1 MKKCVCALMLAAV
14 ACSAQAGGGRRDM
27 TKVSGEYGDV
37 HFHGRVYVSPCV
49 LAMASRN
56 QTVDLGEISARSF
69 HHSGDRSRPV
79 RVSLYLND
87 CHKGAG
93 HTLEDTPGQTSAA
106 PEFVHSTVEQGV
118 SITLMAEGD
127 PDNRDLARISGD
139 VQGAGIRILTMK
151 EKPVALNQ
159 TERML
164 ILKPGDNAVNF
175 LAALESTGRE
185 VTAGKF
191 RGLIRLKLEYL

>member
-1 MKKCVCALMLAAV
+1 MKRCVCALLLAAA
-14 ACSAQAGGGRRDM
+14 ACSAQADGGRRDM

-49 LAMASRN
+49 LAMSSRD
-56 QTVDLGEISARSF
+56 QTVDLGEISARAF
-69 HHSGDRSRPV
+69 HQSGDRSRPV
-79 RVSLYLND
+79 LVSLYLND
-87 CHKGAG
+87 CLKGAG
-93 HTLEDTPGQTSAA
+93 HSLEDRPGQSSAT
-106 PEFVHSTVEQGV
+106 PEFVRSTVEQGV
-118 SITLMAEGD
+118 SVTLMAEGD

-139 VQGAGIRILTMK
+139 VRGAGIRILTMK
-151 EKPVALNQ
+151 EKPVALGQ

-175 LAALESTGRE
+175 LAALESTGQD
-185 VTAGKF
+185 VTAGEF

>member
-1 MKKCVCALMLAAV
+1 M
-14 ACSAQAGGGRRDM
+14 
-27 TKVSGEYGDV
+27 
-37 HFHGRVYVSPCV
+37 
-49 LAMASRN
+49 
-56 QTVDLGEISARSF
+56 
-69 HHSGDRSRPV
+69 
-79 RVSLYLND
+79 
-87 CHKGAG
+87 
-93 HTLEDTPGQTSAA
+93 
-106 PEFVHSTVEQGV
+106 EQGV

-185 VTAGKF
+185 VTAGEF